1 MGIFDIDDN
10 INNIDKNII
19 EHVLTSQ
26 LSEEIAKNINK
37 NIIEHILMK
46 KLNEDIANNINE
58 IKYIR

>member
-19 EHVLTSQ
+19 EHVLTLQ
-26 LSEEIAKNINK
+26 LSEEIAKNINE
-37 NIIEHILMK
+37 NIIEHVLT
-46 KLNEDIANNINE
+46 LQLSEDIANNINE

>member
-1 MGIFDIDDN
+1 MCIFDIEDN
-10 INNIDKNII
+10 INNMNKNII
-19 EHVLTSQ
+19 EYALTLQ
-26 LSEEIAKNINK
+26 LSEEIAKNINE

>member
-19 EHVLTSQ
+19 EHVLTLQ
-26 LSEEIAKNINK
+26 LSEEIAKNINE
-37 NIIEHILMK
+37 NIIEHILTSQ
-46 KLNEDIANNINE
+46 LSEEIANNINE

>member
-37 NIIEHILMK
+37 NIIEHVLTSQ
-46 KLNEDIANNINE
+46 LSEEIANNINE

>member
-26 LSEEIAKNINK
+26 LSEEIAKNINE
-37 NIIEHILMK
+37 NIIEHIFN
-46 KLNEDIANNINE
+46 KLLYKDINKNINNE
-58 IKYIR
+58 YIR

>member
-26 LSEEIAKNINK
+26 LSEEIAKNINE
-37 NIIEHILMK
+37 NIIEHIFTNLLYK
-46 KLNEDIANNINE
+46 DINKNINNE
-58 IKYIR
+58 YIR